1 MTIHHTKTMINA
13 ATFALRGLMGY
24 PQFAP
29 TAHTIAFCSGGERAV
44 EGANWICQMVQESG
58 KDVVH
63 VNFDTDSLEPIS
75 VSLALRQTLYVD
87 WHLRVQLYAASEE
100 APIELLTSQHRW
112 TVGPRHLLI
121 AKPLPPRSK
130 MKTGVE
136 RAARR
141 WRETTLVTAEGPL
154 PTAHLLPVGSSLT
167 DAMPDQADAPIVRM
181 FA

>member
-1 MTIHHTKTMINA
+1 MTIHHTQIMINA

-29 TAHTIAFCSGGERAV
+29 TAHTIAFCSGGERDV

-58 KDVVH
+58 NDVVH
-63 VNFDTDSLEPIS
+63 VNFGADSLEPIS

-100 APIELLTSQHRW
+100 ASIELLTSQHRW
-112 TVGPRHLLI
+112 AVGSRHVLI
-121 AKPLPPRSK
+121 AKPLPSRSK
-130 MKTGVE
+130 IKAGVE

-141 WRETTLVTAEGPL
+141 WRETTLSTAEGPL
-154 PTAHLLPVGSSLT
+154 PTAHLLPVGSSFAN
-167 DAMPDQADAPIVRM
+167 AMPDQGDATIVRM

>member
-1 MTIHHTKTMINA
+1 MTIHHTQSMINA

-29 TAHTIAFCSGGERAV
+29 TAHTIAFCSGGERDV
-44 EGANWICQMVQESG
+44 EGANWICQLVQESG
-58 KDVVH
+58 NDVVH
-63 VNFDTDSLEPIS
+63 VNFGTDSLEPIS
-75 VSLALRQTLYVD
+75 VSLALRQTQYVD

-100 APIELLTSQHRW
+100 APIDLVTSQHRW
-112 TVGPRHLLI
+112 TVGPRHLLM

-130 MKTGVE
+130 IKAGVE

-154 PTAHLLPVGSSLT
+154 PAAHLMPRGSSFA
-167 DAMPDQADAPIVRM
+167 DAIPDQADATIVRM